1 MDQSERPRFYEGQYL
16 GAEDLSAGLDY
27 GRVQSAR
34 HALGAHTWGIAIGLD
49 LVERKLPSGD
59 VDVSIMPGVAWDGY
73 GRPVVVLA
81 PAKLTADKF
90 GNFQAVTP
98 SEGQLLKV
106 WLRYD
111 ESAIA
116 GPAPGFENCRVDDQH
131 GRIVESFAIEV
142 GDPPGDPHG
151 TLTIAARSVDA
162 LNARSVFNP
171 GAAKVYDESI
181 PYQTFPE
188 GKLPPW
194 LIPVGYVRWQKLA
207 GQPGRLLARND
218 AGATPDSDLIR
229 SFRRYLG
236 VVAETIDA
244 ADGVIRLRDRWS
256 DPDKT
261 SFQAPRAVVDK
272 NKPPV
277 NDLVWIEGHLRVLG
291 DTRIAGG
298 RLEFRDETGG
308 DGKAP
313 LALRRVEPN
322 KQGGVDLQ
330 AVIGGDGTPTGKHAL
345 AIGPVKVDATTGALG
360 NMDKK
365 LVVRDSG
372 NVGIGTEAPTQLLTL
387 AGDKKT
393 SLYVGKISASFPWGS
408 NAPGK
413 NNDGSFAINQQSKGS
428 DNEGADFALM
438 RDGKLRVVLLDADTQ
453 ISSQSN
459 GNLRISVNYSESG
472 DKEVIRVTGAGNVGI
487 GTATPVASLD
497 VAGRV
502 VRNSQDFSFAGT
514 IGHGAV
520 VTVPWG
526 TTADW
531 SIFVSPN
538 SMGQEEPNSE
548 FDNAML
554 MLECS
559 ATQSSTTT
567 WTIKARY
574 KFKFS
579 NAGDT
584 GNGQWFDGTAN
595 YLLVPK

>member
-16 GAEDLSAGLDY
+16 GAADLSAGLDY
-27 GRVQSAR
+27 GRVQTAR

-49 LVERKLPSGD
+49 LVERSLPSGG

-73 GRPVVVLA
+73 ARPVVVLA
-81 PAKLTADKF
+81 PARLTTDKF
-90 GNFQAVTP
+90 SNFQAVTP
-98 SEGQLLKV
+98 SEGQLVKV

-111 ESAIA
+111 ETAIR
-116 GPAPGFENCRVDDQH
+116 GPAPGFENCRADDQH

-142 GDPPGDPHG
+142 GDPPAGPHG
-151 TLTIAARSVDA
+151 TLSIAARSVDA
-162 LNARSVFNP
+162 LSARSAFNP
-171 GAAKVYDESI
+171 GAAKVYDKSI

-194 LIPVGYVRWQKLA
+194 LIPIGYVRWQKLA

-218 AGATPDSDLIR
+218 AGTTPDADLIR

-291 DTRIAGG
+291 DMRIAGG
-298 RLEFRDETGG
+298 KLDFRDETGG
-308 DGKAP
+308 DGKGP
-313 LALRRVEPN
+313 LALRRIEPN
-322 KQGGVDLQ
+322 KQGGADLQ
-330 AVIGGDGTPTGKHAL
+330 AVIGGDGTPTGKHAF
-345 AIGPVKVDATTGALG
+345 AIGPVKLDTTTGALG
-360 NMDKK
+360 DMDKK

-393 SLYVGKISASFPWGS
+393 RLEIGKVSDAFPLGSAGG
-408 NAPGK
+408 ATEGA
-413 NNDGSFAINQQSKGS
+413 FAINQQSKGS
-428 DNEGADFALM
+428 DSEGADFALM
-438 RDGKLRVVLLDADTQ
+438 RDLKLRVVLGDVNTFV
-453 ISSQSN
+453 SSQ
-459 GNLRISVNYSESG
+459 GDGSVCILSREG
-472 DKEVIRVTGAGNVGI
+472 EPGQKEVMRATSAGFVGI
-487 GTATPVASLD
+487 GTATPAAPLD
-497 VAGRV
+497 VAGRIL
-502 VRNSQDFSFAGT
+502 RQGKEFSQTDT
-514 IGHGAV
+514 QLDTEV
-520 VTVPWG
+520 VTAPWG
-526 TTADW
+526 NTDDW
-531 SIFVSPN
+531 NIFVSPHT
-538 SMGQEEPNSE
+538 MGLQELGSE

-554 MLECS
+554 MFECFATVTS
-559 ATQSSTTT
+559 ANT
-567 WTIKARY
+567 WQITAQF
-574 KFKFS
+574 KFKFKDDGG
-579 NAGDT
+579 AGD
-584 GNGQWFDGTAN
+584 GDWHAGKAN

>member
-27 GRVQSAR
+27 GRVQTAR

-111 ESAIA
+111 ESAIG

-171 GAAKVYDESI
+171 SAAKVYDESI

-194 LIPVGYVRWQKLA
+194 LIPIGYVRWQKLA

-298 RLEFRDETGG
+298 RFEFRDETGG

-408 NAPGK
+408 NAPAK

-459 GNLRISVNYSESG
+459 GNLRISVNYGESG

-531 SIFVSPN
+531 NIFVSPN

>member
-27 GRVQSAR
+27 GRVQAAR

-49 LVERKLPSGD
+49 LIERALPSGD

-81 PAKLTADKF
+81 PAKLTADKL

-111 ESAIA
+111 ESAIRS
-116 GPAPGFENCRVDDQH
+116 PAPGFENCRTDDQH

-142 GDPPGDPHG
+142 GEPPGDPHG
-151 TLTIAARSVDA
+151 TLTVAARSVDA
-162 LNARSVFNP
+162 SNARSVFNP

-181 PYQTFPE
+181 PYQAFPE

-218 AGATPDSDLIR
+218 TGATPDSDLIR

-256 DPDKT
+256 DPDK
-261 SFQAPRAVVDK
+261 SAFQAPRAVVDK
-272 NKPPV
+272 NKPP

-291 DTRIAGG
+291 DARVAGG
-298 RLEFRDETGG
+298 RLDFRDETGG

-322 KQGGVDLQ
+322 KQGGADLQ
-330 AVIGGDGTPTGKHAL
+330 AVIGGDGTPTGKHAF
-345 AIGPVKVDATTGALG
+345 AIGPVKLDAKTGALG
-360 NMDKK
+360 DMDKK

-393 SLYVGKISASFPWGS
+393 ALGIGKISASFPWGS
-408 NAPGK
+408 NAPAK
-413 NNDGSFAINQQSKGS
+413 NGDGSFAINQQSKGS

-438 RDGKLRVVLLDADTQ
+438 RDGKLRVVLFDADTQ
-453 ISSQSN
+453 ISSQGN
-459 GNLRISVNYSESG
+459 GNVRISVNHGEAG
-472 DKEVIRVTGAGNVGI
+472 DKEVVRVTGAGNVGI
-487 GTATPVASLD
+487 GTAAPAAPLD
-497 VAGRV
+497 VAGRIL
-502 VRNSQDFSFAGT
+502 RKGMEFSQAGT
-514 IGHGAV
+514 RFDTEP
-520 VTVPWG
+520 VTAPWG
-526 TTADW
+526 NTDDW
-531 SIFVSPN
+531 NIFVSPHT
-538 SMGQEEPNSE
+538 MGLQEPGSE

-554 MLECS
+554 MFECFATVTS
-559 ATQSSTTT
+559 ANT
-567 WTIKARY
+567 WQVTARF
-574 KFKFS
+574 KFKFK
-579 NAGDT
+579 NEGGAGDGDWHT
-584 GNGQWFDGTAN
+584 GKAN
-595 YLLVPK
+595 YLLIPK